1 MKQNNSNIVRMP
13 VLREKLL
20 EQQGDDMSAT
30 DFADKLGLSR
40 QTVGFYLSGKR
51 IPDSETLAQ
60 ICKRCNVSADYLL
73 GLSDDPN
80 IKSPTIDQLGLS
92 PGAVKQLSLLS
103 HSEQADSI
111 MRGLNML
118 IEDVGILFLA
128 AEFSALCDKI
138 NEALD
143 INHQYKDVHSP
154 DDNDDYYKFVV
165 ARDYEIIEKTLEKT
179 IVSEFPKMKNDFD
192 LIVGSR
198 MIEYRKRAIVDRFD
212 EIIRRLSNY
221 QEFIDS
227 TLQQRDIMK

>member
-1 MKQNNSNIVRMP
+1 MKHDSTNNARMP
-13 VLREKLL
+13 ILRERLLKL
-20 EQQGDDMSAT
+20 QGDMSAT

-60 ICKRCNVSADYLL
+60 ICNCCKVSADWLL
-73 GLSDDPN
+73 GLSNDPN
-80 IKSPTIDQLGLS
+80 IESPTVDQLGLS
-92 PGAVKQLSLLS
+92 PEAVKQLSLFS

-111 MRGLNML
+111 LRGLNML

-128 AEFSALCDKI
+128 AEVSALCDKVK
-138 NEALD
+138 EALD
-143 INHQYKDVHSP
+143 INRQYKDVHSP

-165 ARDYEIIEKTLEKT
+165 ARDYELIEKTLEKA

-198 MIEYRKRAIVDRFD
+198 MIEYRKRALVDRFD

-227 TLQQRDIMK
+227 TLQQSDIMK

>member
-1 MKQNNSNIVRMP
+1 MEQNNRLPIFRERLEELRKEMGVSSNT
-13 VLREKLL
+13 E
-20 EQQGDDMSAT
+20 
-30 DFADKLGLSR
+30 FAKTLGISR
-40 QTVGFYLSGKR
+40 QTLGFYLNGDR
-51 IPDSETLAQ
+51 IPDCETLAQ
-60 ICKRCNVSADYLL
+60 ICKRCNRSANWLL
-73 GLSDDPN
+73 GLSKDTS
-80 IKSPTIDQLGLS
+80 IESPAVDQLGLS
-92 PGAVKQLSLLS
+92 PGAVKQLSLFS

-111 MRGLNML
+111 LRGFNML

-128 AEFSALCDKI
+128 AEVSALCDKV

-143 INHQYKDVHSP
+143 INRQYKDVHSP
-154 DDNDDYYKFVV
+154 DNNDDYYKFVV

-198 MIEYRKRAIVDRFD
+198 MIEYRKRTLVDRFD

-227 TLQQRDIMK
+227 TLQQKDIMK

>member
-60 ICKRCNVSADYLL
+60 ICERCNVSADYLL

-92 PGAVKQLSLLS
+92 PGAVKQLSLLF
-103 HSEQADSI
+103 HSEQAGSI

-128 AEFSALCDKI
+128 AEVSALCDKVK
-138 NEALD
+138 EALD
-143 INHQYKDVHSP
+143 INRQYEDVHSP
-154 DDNDDYYKFVV
+154 DNNDDYYKFVV

-198 MIEYRKRAIVDRFD
+198 MIEYRKRALVDRFD

-227 TLQQRDIMK
+227 TLQQKDIMK

>member
-13 VLREKLL
+13 VLRQKLL

-92 PGAVKQLSLLS
+92 PGAVKQLSLFS

-111 MRGLNML
+111 LRGLNML

-128 AEFSALCDKI
+128 AEVSALCDKVK
-138 NEALD
+138 EALD
-143 INHQYKDVHSP
+143 INRQYKDVHSP

-198 MIEYRKRAIVDRFD
+198 MIEYRKRALVDRFD
-212 EIIRRLSNY
+212 EIIRRLTNY

-227 TLQQRDIMK
+227 TLQKKDIMK

>member
-1 MKQNNSNIVRMP
+1 MEQISRLPIFRQRLEA
-13 VLREKLL
+13 LRE
-20 EQQGDDMSAT
+20 EMGVSSNT
-30 DFADKLGLSR
+30 EFAKILGISR
-40 QTVGFYLSGKR
+40 QTLGFYLNGDR
-51 IPDSETLAQ
+51 IPDCETLAQ
-60 ICKRCNVSADYLL
+60 ICKRCNRSANWLL
-73 GLSDDPN
+73 GLSKDTS
-80 IKSPTIDQLGLS
+80 IESPAVDQLGLS
-92 PGAVKQLSLLS
+92 PGAVKQLSLFS
-103 HSEQADSI
+103 HSEQSDSI
-111 MRGLNML
+111 MCGLNML

-128 AEFSALCDKI
+128 AEVSALCDKV